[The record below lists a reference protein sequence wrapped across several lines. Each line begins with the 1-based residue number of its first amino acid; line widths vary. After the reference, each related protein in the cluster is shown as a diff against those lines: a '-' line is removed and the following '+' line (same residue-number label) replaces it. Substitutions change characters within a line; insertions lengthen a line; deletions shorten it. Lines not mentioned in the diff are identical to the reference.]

1 MAYLARQLIT
11 ASWFLSG
18 IVARNLQ
25 FPTGDQMNDGLNM
38 LNDLLN
44 FKQIETD
51 LIPYWQYITFN
62 AVGGQEYYYL
72 PSVAAIEEMTF
83 NLGVV
88 RYPMIYQPRTNYFG
102 SSRVDNIETLPF
114 SWNYDRALGGGNLGL
129 YFIPDQAYPLKMKVK
144 LFFTDVNIN
153 TDLTDVTSLFG
164 VTSNFTSN
172 PLTTAF
178 TATMGVSS
186 QLIINSTQPVSFGEQ
201 VQFLGSSIPST
212 LSLGTT
218 YYAVPINHATF
229 YVATSLANAQ
239 NNIVV
244 SYASGSGNV
253 QSIALVLTLPS
264 PQDMVI
270 GSEIMFTNVTG
281 SLPEGISPGV
291 IYYANPSSSTTLTV
305 ATSFQNATSGANI
318 LYTSSGSGTNTLT
331 FINPNNIP
339 FYTYY
344 TFINSSNQGYDTAY
358 IEYLRYALARYMC
371 SEYGVGFNPQSE
383 AIYMSYVRKLM
394 YISPPDLSMK
404 KVSILGAHDRTGYN
418 WGDVN
423 IGHGW
428 RPS

>member
-1 MAYLARQLIT
+1 MPYLARQLIT

-44 FKQIETD
+44 FKQIETE
-51 LIPYWQYITFN
+51 LVPYYQYITFN
-62 AVGGQEYYYL
+62 AVPGQEYYYL
-72 PSVAAIEEMTF
+72 PSISLIEEMTF

-88 RYPMIYQPRTNYFG
+88 RYPMVYQPRTNYFG

-114 SWNYDRALGGGNLGL
+114 SWNYDRSLGGGNLAL
-129 YFIPDQAYPLKMKVK
+129 YFIPDQAYPLKMKAK
-144 LFFTDVNIN
+144 LFFTDVTID

-164 VTSNFTSN
+164 TTVSFTAKQLTTSFTS
-172 PLTTAF
+172 
-178 TATMGVSS
+178 TMGPSG
-186 QLIINSTQPVSFGEQ
+186 QLVINSTQPVSFGEQ
-201 VQFLGSSIPST
+201 VQFLGGSIPST
-212 LSLGTT
+212 LSLATT

-239 NNIVV
+239 NNIFV
-244 SYASGSGNV
+244 SYASGSGSV
-253 QSIALVLTLPS
+253 ESFALVLTLSS
-264 PQDMVI
+264 PQTVAI
-270 GSEIMFTNVTG
+270 GDEIMFTNVTG
-281 SLPEGISPGV
+281 ALPTGLLPNV

-305 ATSFQNATSGANI
+305 ATSFQNAISGANI
-318 LYTSSGSGTNTLT
+318 LYTDAGSGTNTIS

-344 TFINSSNQGYDTAY
+344 TFINSSNQGYDTSY

-383 AIYMSYVRKLM
+383 AIYQSYARKLM

-404 KVSILGAHDRTGYN
+404 KASILAAHDRTGYN